1 MHKFSG
7 FSEERTFDGDKIPIA
22 DVLNREIAVLNYR
35 TGGSKQKAGTKC
47 TTIQIEVDG
56 KHRVIFTGSEVL
68 ANQLEKYSDQLPFMT
83 TIKKI
88 NDFYSFT

>member
-1 MHKFSG
+1 MHKFSD
-7 FSEERTFDGDKIPIA
+7 FSEERTFDGDKIPIT

-47 TTIQIEVDG
+47 TTIQIEVDE

-68 ANQLEKYSDQLPFMT
+68 ANQLEKYSDKLPFMT